1 MAASLAGSSGWRKS
15 EALSPTRKAWL
26 IYSRTLLEST
36 GDLAT
41 CDRLALALTPWKIG
55 NARIA
60 ATNGRQLLRTGQ
72 SVALAASLA
81 GSSGRRKSRAQ
92 SRTRKV
98 WLIYSRALLESTGA
112 LATCDRL
119 AQVLTPWKIGN
130 ARIAAMSGRQLL
142 RTGQSVALAASLA
155 GSSGRRKSRA
165 QSRTRKVWLIYSRAL
180 LESTGGLATCDRLVL
195 ALIPW
200 KTGSARIAAMSGRQL
215 YGTGQ
220 SVALVAP
227 IAPSMAMIDR
237 ELVLSI

>member
-1 MAASLAGSSGWRKS
+1 MRRNLLVVAKKRKRLGSVKFVATNGRRLPNAGHWAMAASLAGSSGWRKS

-36 GDLAT
+36 
-41 CDRLALALTPWKIG
+41 
-55 NARIA
+55 
-60 ATNGRQLLRTGQ
+60 
-72 SVALAASLA
+72 
-81 GSSGRRKSRAQ
+81 
-92 SRTRKV
+92 KV
-98 WLIYSRALLESTGA
+98 
-112 LATCDRL
+112 
-119 AQVLTPWKIGN
+119 
-130 ARIAAMSGRQLL
+130 
-142 RTGQSVALAASLA
+142 
-155 GSSGRRKSRA
+155 
-165 QSRTRKVWLIYSRAL
+165 
-180 LESTGGLATCDRLVL
+180 LATCDRLVL

>member
-1 MAASLAGSSGWRKS
+1 MTWPPRIRGWQKSAWTMRRNLLVVAKKRKRLGSVKFVATNGRRLPNAGHWAMAASLAGSSGWRKS

-98 WLIYSRALLESTGA
+98 WLIYSRALLESTG
-112 LATCDRL
+112 
-119 AQVLTPWKIGN
+119 
-130 ARIAAMSGRQLL
+130 
-142 RTGQSVALAASLA
+142 
-155 GSSGRRKSRA
+155 
-165 QSRTRKVWLIYSRAL
+165 
-180 LESTGGLATCDRLVL
+180 GLATCDRLVL